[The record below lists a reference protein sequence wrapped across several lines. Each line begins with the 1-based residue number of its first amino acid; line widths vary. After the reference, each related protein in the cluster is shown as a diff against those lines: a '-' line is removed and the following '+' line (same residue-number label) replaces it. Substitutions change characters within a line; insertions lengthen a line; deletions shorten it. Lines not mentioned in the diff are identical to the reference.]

1 MNRSQVINLVGQ
13 LRVEIPE
20 GIVGESGKVKYRRE
34 TLKVG
39 RRNVPDVFANGGE
52 LPRGLAERALLEQAA
67 V

>member
-13 LRVEIPE
+13 LRVEISE
-20 GIVGESGKVKYRRE
+20 GVVGESGKVKYRME

-39 RRNVPDVFANGGE
+39 RRNVPDVFANVGE
-52 LPRGLAERALLEQAA
+52 LPRGLAKCALLEQAA